1 MLRLYFIVIV
11 VVGLSGFLKA
21 QDYIP
26 LVLNPK
32 VGVNFS
38 DLVDFDNEQVSSSA
52 TMGWNVGIDARYG
65 TNFLLKGGIHFYKT
79 GSAWRAQ
86 DSTSQSMHKFAAHQ
100 LKLPIGAGIKV
111 LRVDYFNLWLLADG
125 ILNYTIDVRNRT
137 EKDYIDFN
145 KTGLSG
151 RLGIGMDLSRFTM
164 ELTIEH
170 SFSELIPDLSA
181 GSRLVNLSVGI
192 KL

>member
-1 MLRLYFIVIV
+1 MLRLYFVLIV
-11 VVGLSGFLKA
+11 VVSFSGFLQA
-21 QDYIP
+21 QNYVP

-38 DLVDFDNEQVSSSA
+38 DLVDFDDEDISSSA

-86 DSTSQSMHKFAAHQ
+86 DSTSLTMHKFAAHQ
-100 LKLPIGAGIKV
+100 LKIPIGAGIKV
-111 LRVDYFNLWLLADG
+111 LRVEYFNLWLLADG

-137 EKDYIDFN
+137 ERDYIDF
-145 KTGLSG
+145 KKASLSG
-151 RLGIGMDLSRFTM
+151 R
-164 ELTIEH
+164 
-170 SFSELIPDLSA
+170 
-181 GSRLVNLSVGI
+181 VGVGWT
-192 KL
+192 